1 MLTLDSDIQIPSYVI
16 STTVDQDAVL
26 LNTKTN
32 KYYALDEVGA
42 CFWAL
47 ITKNKTLQEAYR
59 QLLDEY
65 AVSPDELRKDLLE
78 LISDLVENKLVQ
90 IAEK

>member
-1 MLTLDSDIQIPSYVI
+1 MLTLDSEIQIPSYVI

-42 CFWAL
+42 RFWAL
-47 ITKNKTLQEAYR
+47 ITKKKTLQEVYR

-65 AVSPDELRKDLLE
+65 AVSPDELEKDLLE
-78 LISDLVENKLVQ
+78 LINDFVENKLVK

>member
-1 MLTLDSDIQIPSYVI
+1 MLTLDSEIQIPSYVI

-42 CFWAL
+42 RFWVL
-47 ITKNKTLQEAYR
+47 ITENKTLQEVYR

-65 AVSPDELRKDLLE
+65 AVSPDELEKDFLE
-78 LISDLVENKLVQ
+78 LINDLVENKLVK